1 MSQDDV
7 IAIKRD
13 DKMQIHQYGLA
24 KVHKYVHTS
33 HVHVYLRTYV
43 HVRMY
48 VCVYIHSYVYILY
61 YLCICMY
68 MYVCMC
74 NCVYIYN

>member
-13 DKMQIHQYGLA
+13 DKMQIHQCGLA

-48 VCVYIHSYVYILY
+48 VCVYIQYIAMCMYCTIYVLV
-61 YLCICMY
+61 CICMY
-68 MYVCMC
+68 V
-74 NCVYIYN
+74 